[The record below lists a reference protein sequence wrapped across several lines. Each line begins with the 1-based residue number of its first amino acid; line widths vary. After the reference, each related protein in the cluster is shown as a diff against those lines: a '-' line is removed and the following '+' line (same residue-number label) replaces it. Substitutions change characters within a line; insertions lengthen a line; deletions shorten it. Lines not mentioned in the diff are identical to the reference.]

1 MIIPDSGC
9 RDDDGDG
16 AGAGA
21 GDGVVCFYEMDRD
34 NEIYFL
40 FLHQFLILLINSS
53 FLLMDLIHILLEGG
67 RRKRFHGDRERC
79 LLLNPLFSW

>member
-9 RDDDGDG
+9 RDDDDAGDD
-16 AGAGA
+16 AGD
-21 GDGVVCFYEMDRD
+21 GDGVVCFYEMDRE

-67 RRKRFHGDRERC
+67 RRKRFHRGRERC

>member
-9 RDDDGDG
+9 RDDDG
-16 AGAGA
+16 AGDGA
-21 GDGVVCFYEMDRD
+21 GDGDGDVCFYEMNRD

>member
-9 RDDDGDG
+9 RDDDG

-21 GDGVVCFYEMDRD
+21 GDGVVCFYEMDRE

-40 FLHQFLILLINSS
+40 FLHQLLILLINSS
-53 FLLMDLIHILLEGG
+53 FLLIDLTHILLEGG

>member
-9 RDDDGDG
+9 RDDDG

-21 GDGVVCFYEMDRD
+21 GDGVVCFYEMDRE

-67 RRKRFHGDRERC
+67 RRKRFHRGRERC
-79 LLLNPLFSW
+79 LLLSPLFGW

>member
-9 RDDDGDG
+9 RDDDG

-40 FLHQFLILLINSS
+40 FLHQLLILLINSS
-53 FLLMDLIHILLEGG
+53 FLLIDLIHILLEGG
-67 RRKRFHGDRERC
+67 RRKRFHRDRERC

>member
-9 RDDDGDG
+9 RDDDG

-21 GDGVVCFYEMDRD
+21 GDGVVCFYEMNRD

-40 FLHQFLILLINSS
+40 FLHQLLILLINSS
-53 FLLMDLIHILLEGG
+53 FLLIDLTHILLEGG

>member
-1 MIIPDSGC
+1 MIIPESDC
-9 RDDDGDG
+9 RDDDGAGDG
-16 AGAGA
+16 AG
-21 GDGVVCFYEMDRD
+21 DVCFYEMNRE

-67 RRKRFHGDRERC
+67 RWKRFHGDRERC
-79 LLLNPLFSW
+79 LLLNPLFGW

>member
-9 RDDDGDG
+9 RDDDGAG

-21 GDGVVCFYEMDRD
+21 GVVCFYEMDRE

-40 FLHQFLILLINSS
+40 FLHQLLILLINSS
-53 FLLMDLIHILLEGG
+53 FLLIDLIHILLEGG

>member
-9 RDDDGDG
+9 RDDDGAG

-21 GDGVVCFYEMDRD
+21 GDGVVCFYEMNRD

-40 FLHQFLILLINSS
+40 FLHQLLILLINSS
-53 FLLMDLIHILLEGG
+53 FLLIDLTHILLEGG